1 MIKLNG
7 QVVEFS
13 HFNDGTCRI
22 VLSPPFTPARVIWLY
37 DNDEEIVQIM
47 YLISHLKAH
56 HCDVR
61 LRMPFMPNARQDRV
75 HSAEDVF
82 TLKYFCRL
90 LNSLSLD
97 EIEIFDPHSHVCEAL
112 LDNVVVRTPS
122 AILQNLLADVLPPDI
137 HICYPDTGAE
147 HKYST
152 MLQRPYVTGV
162 KQRDFATG
170 KIQSYEL
177 LGEVHDYPFLIIDD
191 IIGKG
196 NTVYL
201 AAQELKA
208 AGANDIYVYASHVEN
223 TIFQPL
229 PCGQSLIEVPNLIT
243 KIYTTNSIY
252 RGNNNKI
259 EVIKYF

>member
-1 MIKLNG
+1 
-7 QVVEFS
+7 
-13 HFNDGTCRI
+13 
-22 VLSPPFTPARVIWLY
+22 
-37 DNDEEIVQIM
+37 
-47 YLISHLKAH
+47 
-56 HCDVR
+56 
-61 LRMPFMPNARQDRV
+61 
-75 HSAEDVF
+75 
-82 TLKYFCRL
+82 
-90 LNSLSLD
+90 
-97 EIEIFDPHSHVCEAL
+97 
-112 LDNVVVRTPS
+112 
-122 AILQNLLADVLPPDI
+122 
-137 HICYPDTGAE
+137 
-147 HKYST
+147 

-201 AAQELKA
+201 AAQELKV

-229 PCGQSLIEVPNLIT
+229 PCGQSLVEVPNLIT